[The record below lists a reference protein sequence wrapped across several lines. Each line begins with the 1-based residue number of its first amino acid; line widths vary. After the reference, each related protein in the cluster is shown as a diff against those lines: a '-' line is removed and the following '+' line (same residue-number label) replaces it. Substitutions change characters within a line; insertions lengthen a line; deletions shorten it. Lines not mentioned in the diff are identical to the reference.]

1 MSWQVPFS
9 QRNNIWEIDRQVRHE
24 HWRLRHIRV
33 DAAKCAYVKTLGKI
47 RERCGEELWDELKR
61 HKQALDEAVK
71 QCREE
76 DERARIH
83 KNALA
88 GDSGKVS

>member
-1 MSWQVPFS
+1 M
-9 QRNNIWEIDRQVRHE
+9 
-24 HWRLRHIRV
+24 
-33 DAAKCAYVKTLGKI
+33 GKI

-76 DERARIH
+76 DGRARIH